1 MFEQI
6 LSSLD
11 GLTDLERADVLRV
24 LMSKDSRLSK
34 VKALLGITTTD
45 QDDVLE
51 FVIQT
56 VEDMILSYINQD
68 TLPPRLENVL
78 IVMCVSYYKSAGLG
92 TTTAA
97 VGPVAS
103 VKRGDVQTSFA
114 TGSGSSGSANTFNL
128 GTDSGDFFG
137 WKTVLNEYRVLTAN
151 FSAVFRPT
159 LHKPTGRLTPPLP
172 FGRKSA
178 IRRKNGRPGPSRSA
192 HMTPTTAATKCPTTG
207 NTGHLTSTR
216 TSGNL
221 ASMAGRR

>member
-24 LMSKDSRLSK
+24 LMSKDNRLSK

-103 VKRGDVQTSFA
+103 TQTATGPVSSVKRGDVQTSFA

-137 WKTVLNEYRVLTAN
+137 WKTVLNEYRVL
-151 FSAVFRPT
+151 RW
-159 LHKPTGRLTPPLP
+159 
-172 FGRKSA
+172 
-178 IRRKNGRPGPSRSA
+178 
-192 HMTPTTAATKCPTTG
+192 
-207 NTGHLTSTR
+207 
-216 TSGNL
+216 
-221 ASMAGRR
+221 

>member
-68 TLPPRLENVL
+68 TLPPRLKNVL

-114 TGSGSSGSANTFNL
+114 TGSGSSGSAGTFNL
-128 GTDSGDFFG
+128 GNDNGDFFG
-137 WKTVLNEYRVLTAN
+137 WKTVLNEYRKL
-151 FSAVFRPT
+151 RW
-159 LHKPTGRLTPPLP
+159 
-172 FGRKSA
+172 
-178 IRRKNGRPGPSRSA
+178 
-192 HMTPTTAATKCPTTG
+192 
-207 NTGHLTSTR
+207 
-216 TSGNL
+216 
-221 ASMAGRR
+221 

>member
-97 VGPVAS
+97 V
-103 VKRGDVQTSFA
+103 
-114 TGSGSSGSANTFNL
+114 
-128 GTDSGDFFG
+128 
-137 WKTVLNEYRVLTAN
+137 E
-151 FSAVFRPT
+151 
-159 LHKPTGRLTPPLP
+159 P
-172 FGRKSA
+172 FIYA
-178 IRRKNGRPGPSRSA
+178 Q
-192 HMTPTTAATKCPTTG
+192 H
-207 NTGHLTSTR
+207 
-216 TSGNL
+216 
-221 ASMAGRR
+221 

>member
-1 MFEQI
+1 MSNW
-6 LSSLD
+6 LTVNSTPNARARKKSSSA
-11 GLTDLERADVLRV
+11 TPVR
-24 LMSKDSRLSK
+24 SSRYQRSPITK

-137 WKTVLNEYRVLTAN
+137 WKTVLNEYRVL
-151 FSAVFRPT
+151 RW
-159 LHKPTGRLTPPLP
+159 
-172 FGRKSA
+172 
-178 IRRKNGRPGPSRSA
+178 
-192 HMTPTTAATKCPTTG
+192 
-207 NTGHLTSTR
+207 
-216 TSGNL
+216 
-221 ASMAGRR
+221 

>member
-68 TLPPRLENVL
+68 TLAASGKRLDRHVCQL
-78 IVMCVSYYKSAGLG
+78 LQI
-92 TTTAA
+92 
-97 VGPVAS
+97 
-103 VKRGDVQTSFA
+103 
-114 TGSGSSGSANTFNL
+114 
-128 GTDSGDFFG
+128 
-137 WKTVLNEYRVLTAN
+137 
-151 FSAVFRPT
+151 
-159 LHKPTGRLTPPLP
+159 GR
-172 FGRKSA
+172 
-178 IRRKNGRPGPSRSA
+178 
-192 HMTPTTAATKCPTTG
+192 TG
-207 NTGHLTSTR
+207 NHD
-216 TSGNL
+216 
-221 ASMAGRR
+221 GRRRSCGVCEAW

>member
-24 LMSKDSRLSK
+24 LMSKDSRHSK

-97 VGPVAS
+97 
-103 VKRGDVQTSFA
+103 
-114 TGSGSSGSANTFNL
+114 GSSGSANTFNL

-137 WKTVLNEYRVLTAN
+137 WKTVLNEYRVL
-151 FSAVFRPT
+151 RW
-159 LHKPTGRLTPPLP
+159 
-172 FGRKSA
+172 
-178 IRRKNGRPGPSRSA
+178 
-192 HMTPTTAATKCPTTG
+192 
-207 NTGHLTSTR
+207 
-216 TSGNL
+216 
-221 ASMAGRR
+221 

>member
-24 LMSKDSRLSK
+24 LMSKDNRLSK

-78 IVMCVSYYKSAGLG
+78 IVMCQLL
-92 TTTAA
+92 
-97 VGPVAS
+97 
-103 VKRGDVQTSFA
+103 QI
-114 TGSGSSGSANTFNL
+114 
-128 GTDSGDFFG
+128 
-137 WKTVLNEYRVLTAN
+137 
-151 FSAVFRPT
+151 
-159 LHKPTGRLTPPLP
+159 GR
-172 FGRKSA
+172 
-178 IRRKNGRPGPSRSA
+178 
-192 HMTPTTAATKCPTTG
+192 TG
-207 NTGHLTSTR
+207 NHD
-216 TSGNL
+216 
-221 ASMAGRR
+221 GRRRSCGVCEAWRRPDFLRHRFRFFRIGEHLQPGNRQRRLLRVENCPERISRVKVVILWPSETQALNAPQSN

>member
-1 MFEQI
+1 MLNQI
-6 LSSLD
+6 LSSLE
-11 GLTDLERADVLRV
+11 GLSEADRATVLRT

-92 TTTAA
+92 NSSATT
-97 VGPVAS
+97 GPVAS

-137 WKTVLNEYRVLTAN
+137 WKTVLNEYRVL
-151 FSAVFRPT
+151 RW
-159 LHKPTGRLTPPLP
+159 
-172 FGRKSA
+172 
-178 IRRKNGRPGPSRSA
+178 
-192 HMTPTTAATKCPTTG
+192 
-207 NTGHLTSTR
+207 
-216 TSGNL
+216 
-221 ASMAGRR
+221 

>member
-24 LMSKDSRLSK
+24 LMSKDNRLSK

-97 VGPVAS
+97 V
-103 VKRGDVQTSFA
+103 
-114 TGSGSSGSANTFNL
+114 
-128 GTDSGDFFG
+128 
-137 WKTVLNEYRVLTAN
+137 E
-151 FSAVFRPT
+151 
-159 LHKPTGRLTPPLP
+159 P
-172 FGRKSA
+172 FIYA
-178 IRRKNGRPGPSRSA
+178 Q
-192 HMTPTTAATKCPTTG
+192 H
-207 NTGHLTSTR
+207 
-216 TSGNL
+216 
-221 ASMAGRR
+221 